1 MTDLALGAF
10 TLIAMGSVVTAVI
23 AGVALA
29 GLGLVEWF
37 KYGRSRNE

>member
-10 TLIAMGSVVTAVI
+10 TNVAMGSVATAVI

-37 KYGRSRNE
+37 KYGRKVK